1 MLEYRGYSMK
11 WRLQKTKREIS
22 KSNSEYNLWRIK
34 RTKTE
39 LLVGKLILD
48 KEELRDLKERLRN

>member
-1 MLEYRGYSMK
+1 MK